1 MLPLIKGHNYVAN
14 LWRMTIYNQNLDL
27 IYDNVYTKIGHNK
40 FIRSQVMKK
49 MISDVNQGP

>member
-1 MLPLIKGHNYVAN
+1 
-14 LWRMTIYNQNLDL
+14 MTIYNQNLDL

-49 MISDVNQGP
+49 MISDAN